1 MIADNAEVTVKFK
14 AIESAPPIVLV
25 IRSSMQTVVGK
36 GQRDVLD
43 VDEDINGAKRTYEVS
58 PEQDFKHLSHYM
70 QIGVNAYQEIGI
82 RCREAL

>member
-25 IRSSMQTVVGK
+25 IRSAMQAVVGK

-43 VDEDINGAKRTYEVS
+43 VEEDINGAKRTYEIL
-58 PEQDFKHLSHYM
+58 PEQDLKHTSNYM
-70 QIGVNAYQEIGI
+70 QIGVHAYQEMGI